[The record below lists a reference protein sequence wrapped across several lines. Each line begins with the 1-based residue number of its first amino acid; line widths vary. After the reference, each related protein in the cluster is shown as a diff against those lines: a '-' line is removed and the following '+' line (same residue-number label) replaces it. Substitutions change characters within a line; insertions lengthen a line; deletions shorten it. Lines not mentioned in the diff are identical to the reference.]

1 MNIQRVVMAAKRENL
16 AHDGGASFKK
26 NNASISIKGPNS
38 ITLC

>member
-26 NNASISIKGPNS
+26 KTMHLSV
-38 ITLC
+38 